1 MTRIRKNYMHTA
13 CNVLPCLISRSLIL
27 QFCFCISFFSD
38 NKKKIGLCSSFSMVT
53 FPVLFLPIHSVR
65 IVCKSFS
72 LVVQLI
78 RITVKMNSWKILL
91 RRIMEI
97 LYFYV
102 FYRYKVSYKRETGEC
117 KLEISMT
124 FADDAGEYT
133 IIVRNKYG
141 EASATVSLLEEGT
154 L

>member
-1 MTRIRKNYMHTA
+1 M
-13 CNVLPCLISRSLIL
+13 
-27 QFCFCISFFSD
+27 
-38 NKKKIGLCSSFSMVT
+38 
-53 FPVLFLPIHSVR
+53 
-65 IVCKSFS
+65 
-72 LVVQLI
+72 
-78 RITVKMNSWKILL
+78 
-91 RRIMEI
+91 
-97 LYFYV
+97 
-102 FYRYKVSYKRETGEC
+102 SYKRETGEC